1 MRRVR
6 IGLISPYS
14 LTIPG
19 GVQNQI
25 LALARA
31 LSDSGHR
38 VRVLGPCDGAPPS
51 TGITPLGNSLP
62 HSVNGS
68 IAPIAPD
75 PACALR
81 TIRAL
86 RDEAFD
92 VIHVHEPLVP
102 GPCQTTLVLKTAP
115 IVGTWHASGDIGAYS
130 IPGLKWLSA
139 RMAIRTA
146 VSADAEVMARQAIGG
161 NYEVTFNGIELER
174 FRKAE
179 AMWADRPT
187 IAYVGRHE
195 PRKGLGV
202 LLAALQQLPES
213 LQLWVMSDGPETLE
227 LQAQYSHD
235 QRIRWLGQVTDDE
248 KIERLK
254 GADVFCAPSLRGE
267 SFGVVLLEAMAAR
280 TAVVASDIEGYRN
293 VARSGR
299 EARLVPPNNAAALA
313 DGLREV
319 LSSAEVRQ
327 QLVLTGERRAE
338 DFAMDRLAE
347 TYVEIYQRAI
357 ALERPSTLLR
367 RRAQQLI

>member
-1 MRRVR
+1 MTFVR

-25 LALARA
+25 LALGRA
-31 LSDSGHR
+31 LSDAGHR

-62 HSVNGS
+62 LAVNGS
-68 IAPIAPD
+68 VAPIAPD

-102 GPCQTTLVLKTAP
+102 GAGQTTLMLKTAP
-115 IVGTWHASGDIGAYS
+115 IVGTWHAAGEINAYL
-130 IPGLKWLSA
+130 IPGLKWLASRVA
-139 RMAIRTA
+139 VRTA
-146 VSADAEVMARQAIGG
+146 VSHDAREMAIAAIGG
-161 NYEVTFNGIELER
+161 DYEITFNGIELDR

-179 AMWADRPT
+179 PYWADAPT

-195 PRKGLGV
+195 PRKGLPV
-202 LLAALQQLPES
+202 LLSALQQLPPS
-213 LQLWVMSDGPETLE
+213 VRLWVMSDGPETADLKR
-227 LQAQYSHD
+227 QYAHD
-235 QRIRWLGQVTDDE
+235 DRIEWLGQVTDDE
-248 KIERLK
+248 KIARIK

-280 TAVVASDIEGYRN
+280 TPVVASDIVGYRN
-293 VARSGR
+293 VARTGE
-299 EARLVPPNNAAALA
+299 EARLVPPHDPDALA
-313 DGLREV
+313 DALTVV
-319 LSSAEVRQ
+319 LSSAEVREK
-327 QLVLTGERRAE
+327 LVLAGERRAE

-347 TYVEIYQRAI
+347 TYLEIYERAI
-357 ALERPSTLLR
+357 SLEAPSTLLSAKR
-367 RRAQQLI
+367 